1 MDRPASPS
9 RLPGLTGVL
18 LVQTDTTVGFVS
30 QNAEALA
37 HAKSRPAAKP
47 FLKTFASLSVY
58 KQTGRIP
65 ARFKR
70 EARRREKTTYIVK
83 GEAFRIVPAGSYHQL
98 LRPYGWLYSTSANA
112 AGGRFDAGYAFAKA
126 DAVIED
132 ARGLYETAPSVIYQ
146 LNQQKKR
153 RIR

>member
-9 RLPGLTGVL
+9 RLPGLTRLL

-30 QNAEALA
+30 QNAELLA
-37 HAKSRPAAKP
+37 RAKSRPPTKP
-47 FLKTFASLSVY
+47 FLKTFASMKAY

-65 ARFKR
+65 GRFKR
-70 EARRREKTTYIVK
+70 EVRRSVKTTYLV
-83 GEAFRIVPAGSYHQL
+83 GGQAFRIVPEGSYHQL

-112 AGGRFDAGYAFAKA
+112 AGGQYEPAYAAETA
-126 DAVIED
+126 DVLIED
-132 ARGLYETAPSVIYQ
+132 ARGLYEDTPSTIYQ
-146 LNQQKKR
+146 LNHCKKR

>member
-70 EARRREKTTYIVK
+70 EARRREKT
-83 GEAFRIVPAGSYHQL
+83 FRIVPAGSYHQL

-146 LNQQKKR
+146 LNQHKKR